1 MILLLNIKIVN
12 GKSFKKV
19 DHIDWKIIMFAV
31 QKRVFFTP
39 CKAWLAN
46 IESSSIKTFVQH
58 KLKAFDIVL
67 GN

>member
-1 MILLLNIKIVN
+1 
-12 GKSFKKV
+12 
-19 DHIDWKIIMFAV
+19 MFAV